1 MAAEMEI
8 DAQME
13 KITRYYNE
21 LEGQEFTGSYLGS
34 NQRGHMIE
42 PSADD
47 PIRSKLATIQTVAQ
61 GKVVKG
67 FTNHQDSKFGKDWD
81 YRFFVDL
88 DRAGIQNP
96 QKFRINKYRQY
107 TFEKSEDYTFGVG
120 FSLKV
125 TAIAIEQ

>member
-21 LEGQEFTGSYLGS
+21 LEGQEFTGSYLGP

-67 FTNHQDSKFGKDWD
+67 FTTDQDSKFGKDWD

-96 QKFRINKYRQY
+96 KKFRINKCEKH
-107 TFEKSEDYTFGVG
+107 TIEKSQDYTFGVK
-120 FSLKV
+120 FSLKL
-125 TAIAIEQ
+125 TAIAVKQ